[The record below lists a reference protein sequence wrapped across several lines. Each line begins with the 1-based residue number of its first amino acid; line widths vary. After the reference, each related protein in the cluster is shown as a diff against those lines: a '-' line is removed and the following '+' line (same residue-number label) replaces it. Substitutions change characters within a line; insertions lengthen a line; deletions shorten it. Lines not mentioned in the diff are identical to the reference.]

1 MSVKTEIVK
10 LLENYADLLEFKG
23 ENPFKIRAFKF
34 GANAIRQIEGDIED
48 KVKEGS
54 LKNVKGIGKGILSV
68 IEEFISKGSCA
79 DYEELYNSIPEGVIE
94 LFKIRGLGVKK
105 VKTLHEELN
114 INNIDD
120 LAEAAV
126 EDKVAGLSGFGMKT
140 QENIVAEI
148 ARIKSSR
155 GLIHYYR
162 AIQIGKALL
171 NELLKIQSVTQGEI
185 TGELRRGLEVVS
197 SIDLLLCINDE
208 NDFIKTIE
216 KSYTFTEA
224 DEGSHNCV
232 VIDLDLPIH
241 VKVYYVLNVS
251 EFQSTLFY
259 TTGSKDFLKEIHFVE
274 EKFTTKSEAGIFRA
288 LDFPYIIPEMREH
301 EMLNTSAELRKNS
314 DLTLRDFSGL
324 LHFHTTY
331 SDGLNSLTEM
341 GDAAA
346 KLGFEYLA
354 VCDHSKS
361 AFYANGLEEERI
373 LLQKK
378 ELAKLN
384 KSTNIHYFQGIES
397 DILNSG
403 SLDYSS
409 DFMQNFEFVV
419 ASVHSGFNL
428 SEDDMTKRVIT
439 AIENE
444 YTDVLGHPTGRLLL
458 SRNPYKINMKKIID
472 ACAQNDVAI
481 EINSNPFRLDLD
493 WRLIFYAREKG
504 CEFAINPDA
513 HSVDGIKDVEYGIT
527 MGRKGG
533 LQKSEVI
540 NCLSTNDFV
549 KFLNRK
555 VKRI

>member
-10 LLENYADLLEFKG
+10 LLENYSDLMEFKG

-34 GANAIRQIEGDIED
+34 GANAIRQIEDDIED
-48 KVKEGS
+48 KVKDGS
-54 LKNVKGIGKGILSV
+54 LKNVKGIGKGIISV
-68 IEEFISKGSCA
+68 IDEFVSTGTSK
-79 DYEELYNSIPEGVIE
+79 DYEKLYNSIPEGVIE
-94 LFKIRGLGVKK
+94 LFGIRGLGIKK
-105 VKTLHEELN
+105 IKTLHEELN

-126 EDKVAGLSGFGMKT
+126 EDKVAGLTGFGMKT
-140 QENIVAEI
+140 QEKIVSEI

-162 AIQIGKALL
+162 AIQIGQALL
-171 NELLKIQSVTQGEI
+171 TELLKFKSVTQGEI

-197 SIDLLLCINDE
+197 FIELLLCVNDE
-208 NDFIKTIE
+208 NDFFKTLG
-216 KSYTFTEA
+216 KSYIFTEA

-232 VIDLDLPIH
+232 EIDLDLPIH
-241 VKVYYVLNVS
+241 VKVYYVVNVS

-259 TTGSKDFLKEIHFVE
+259 TTGSKEFLKEIHFVE
-274 EKFTTKSEAGIFRA
+274 EKFTTKSEVDIFRA

-301 EMLNTSAELRKNS
+301 EMLSASVEFRKNS
-314 DLTLRDFSGL
+314 DLTFKDFSGL

-331 SDGLNSLTEM
+331 SDGLNSLSEM
-341 GDAAA
+341 GNTAA

-373 LLQKK
+373 LLQSK

-397 DILNSG
+397 DILIDG
-403 SLDYSS
+403 SLDYTT
-409 DFMQNFEFVV
+409 DFLQNFDFVV
-419 ASVHSGFNL
+419 ASVHSGFSI
-428 SEDDMTKRVIT
+428 SEEEMTKRVIK
-439 AIENE
+439 AVENI

-458 SRNPYKINMKKIID
+458 SRNPYQIDMKKVID

-504 CEFAINPDA
+504 CKFAINPDA

-527 MGRKGG
+527 MARKGG
-533 LQKSEVI
+533 LQKSEII
-540 NCLSTNDFV
+540 NCLSTADFV

-555 VKRI
+555 VKRT